1 MELNTYFDH
10 DTDDRIVQKRSAE
23 ELGFWI
29 SHINYIIEES
39 DRLAKIASNVL
50 KNRAIRDDF
59 LEIIIKNQ
67 SVLNEFTAYKNSMVQ
82 YKECDHFEC
91 DLYYINKHEHIRQL
105 YIKTIVDYRKLKT
118 QLYSEI
124 LK

>member
-10 DTDDRIVQKRSAE
+10 DTDDQIVQKRSAE
-23 ELGFWI
+23 ELDSWI
-29 SHINYIIEES
+29 SHISYVIDES
-39 DRLAKIASNVL
+39 DRLAKISSNVL
-50 KNRAIRDDF
+50 KDRDLRDRFLDF
-59 LEIIIKNQ
+59 IIKNQ

-105 YIKTIVDYRKLKT
+105 YIETVVDYRKLKT
-118 QLYSEI
+118 KIYSEI